1 MLEVIKQYGSV
12 IATTMSVGSLVFVSG
27 RESNRIDEVVRKV
40 HAAES
45 ERKDIRDIVFDMHG
59 RVCSIEQDIKYI
71 RHNSEK

>member
-1 MLEVIKQYGSV
+1 MIEVLKRYGSV
-12 IATTMSVGSLVFVSG
+12 VATSMSVGSLIFVSG

-45 ERKDIRDIVFDMHG
+45 ERKDLKDVIFDMHG

-71 RHNSEK
+71 KHKDK